1 MHSGLLS
8 HSVVSHS
15 LQHLGLQHTR
25 LPCSSLSP
33 GVCLNLCPL
42 SHWGH
47 PTISS
52 FVAPFSSC
60 PQSFPASGSFSVCW
74 LFTSGGQSIGA
85 SVSASV
91 LPVNIQGGY
100 SLGLTVRGGF
110 KSRGIH
116 YMDIVAVPGEGWW
129 IQNGVSGMILEKVD
143 MRNIQKSK
151 SAEHFIF
158 FFFRFIHDIL
168 HVSMPF
174 SQIFPPSPSPTESIR
189 LFFNNGRRL
198 AIIWMTPGEGW
209 LN

>member
-1 MHSGLLS
+1 MKNFKLGIDTKCNSVDYGASWKMHSGLLS
-8 HSVVSHS
+8 RSVVSHS

-85 SVSASV
+85 SASASV
-91 LPVNIQGGY
+91 LPVNIQGSDGQWVHEKMLNILFITEMQIKTIMHY
-100 SLGLTVRGGF
+100 HLTWVR
-110 KSRGIH
+110 
-116 YMDIVAVPGEGWW
+116 M
-129 IQNGVSGMILEKVD
+129 
-143 MRNIQKSK
+143 
-151 SAEHFIF
+151 
-158 FFFRFIHDIL
+158 
-168 HVSMPF
+168 
-174 SQIFPPSPSPTESIR
+174 
-189 LFFNNGRRL
+189 
-198 AIIWMTPGEGW
+198 AIIRKSTNNKCWRWSGEKETLLHYW
-209 LN
+209 